1 MSGALLFG
9 IFSVVAV
16 VDLLIAMRFHAIAN
30 RADSEMGAPPRLD
43 SEGEVNNPETLRRV
57 ANLLMYTAPL
67 MWLAAAALSFGLIP
81 IDGITPIKF

>member
-9 IFSVVAV
+9 VISLIAV
-16 VDLLIAMRFHAIAN
+16 IDLLIALRLAAIAN
-30 RADSEMGAPPRLD
+30 RADSEMGAPPRVPTAA
-43 SEGEVNNPETLRRV
+43 SPETLRRV

>member
-9 IFSVVAV
+9 VASLIAV
-16 VDLLIAMRFHAIAN
+16 VDLLIALRFAAMAN
-30 RADSEMGAPPRLD
+30 RIDSEMGAPPRP
-43 SEGEVNNPETLRRV
+43 GAATNPETLRRV